1 VTKKKGT
8 TKANKKKGTKAKES
22 KPVAKAPV
30 VALTTDQKLAI
41 LEEAIERV
49 PAWQGTELR
58 PATTWE
64 LMQFAKWWQ
73 RQGLGEVMQFAEVIT
88 ATNYAWKV
96 QWYYS
101 TGQLADELLIEHG
114 TAVTTPKWR
123 KFGSRFFGGVEYN
136 LADYPDTAEAV
147 HGTLKCLKDW
157 RRMLSASGNNSTP
170 HSTNEKK
177 DRQFVWCLTHKDDE
191 LRLLAAALNGRP
203 AGKTR
208 LEITKAFLAKKRDIA
223 NITNK
228 QAEAL
233 LKRLDQYEWRR
244 SNEK

>member
-1 VTKKKGT
+1 MTS
-8 TKANKKKGTKAKES
+8 KKKGTKANRKKSTTAKKS
-22 KPVAKAPV
+22 KPVAEAPV

-49 PAWQGTELR
+49 PTWQGTELR

-73 RQGLGEVMQFAEVIT
+73 RQGLGEVMQFAEVTT

-101 TGQLADELLIEHG
+101 TGQLAGELLIEHG
-114 TAVTTPKWR
+114 TAVTTPKWC
-123 KFGSRFFGGVEYN
+123 KFGSRFLGGVEYN
-136 LADYPDTAEAV
+136 LTDYPDAPEAV

-157 RRMLSASGNNSTP
+157 RRMLSASGNDSTP
-170 HSTNEKK
+170 YSTNEKK
-177 DRQFVWCLTHKDDE
+177 DRLFVWCLDHKDEE
-191 LRLLAAALNGRP
+191 LKLLAAALNGRP

-208 LEITKAFLAKKRDIA
+208 LEITKAFLAKRRDIA

-228 QAEAL
+228 QAKAA

>member
-1 VTKKKGT
+1 MTS
-8 TKANKKKGTKAKES
+8 KKKGTKANRKKSTTAKKS

-41 LEEAIERV
+41 IEEAVERV
-49 PAWQGTELR
+49 PTWQGTEFR
-58 PATTWE
+58 PATTGE

-73 RQGLGEVMQFAEVIT
+73 RQGLGEVMQFAEVTT

-114 TAVTTPKWR
+114 TAVATPKWCI
-123 KFGSRFFGGVEYN
+123 FGTRFFGGVEYN
-136 LADYPDTAEAV
+136 LTDYPDTAEAV
-147 HGTLKCLKDW
+147 HGTLKCLRDW
-157 RRMLSASGNNSTP
+157 RRMLSASGNNFTP
-170 HSTNEKK
+170 HSTKEKK
-177 DRQFVWCLTHKDDE
+177 DRQFVWCLEHKDEE
-191 LRLLAAALNGRP
+191 LKLLAAALNGRP

-208 LEITKAFLAKKRDIA
+208 LEITKAFLAKKRETTS
-223 NITNK
+223 ITNK